1 MPFMR
6 LPRALILVL
15 LLTPRV
21 LLVAAETAGD
31 QSLPEI
37 KAVIRFHADGNGDVP
52 EEIALPTSTLLP
64 EKQRRV
70 IVGNLGR
77 LPIRI
82 YLREMPNQPR
92 LTMEVNIV
100 DNRSGQ
106 PLKGYPTRQEV
117 GPLGMLSFAIP
128 ISRTDLNGLVRDA
141 KQAAKVKI
149 RKIDR
154 VSLHVD
160 IDIPVKADTD
170 ADGNLI
176 VDCDDLLRQDDLVV
190 SDLSEKLDDT
200 STAGTR
206 LAAEAYVNCLN
217 HQTESLS
224 DQLKSEDK
232 AIVERVRSLLPDLAP
247 VGFDSVLNENGG
259 IYFSLL
265 ALAGISVAAKQ
276 AETANELV
284 KQLLQRPVTN
294 SADRKDAKGA
304 FASCQTTL
312 RHLVP
317 APVNPDEAVNVAD
330 RKKEF
335 RSDLEKAEA
344 ALKGLEEVAAKLPDS
359 SAALV
364 GNSAFA
370 LLTMAQAYN

>member
-1 MPFMR
+1 MPAMR
-6 LPRALILVL
+6 LSRALILVL
-15 LLTPRV
+15 LLTSRV

-31 QSLPEI
+31 KSLPEI
-37 KAVIRFHADGNGDVP
+37 KATIRFHVDGNGDVP
-52 EEIALPTSTLLP
+52 DEITLPTSTLLP

-92 LTMEVNIV
+92 PTIEVNVV

-106 PLKGYPTRQEV
+106 PLKGYPARQEV

-128 ISRTDLNGLVRDA
+128 ISGTDLNALVRAA
-141 KQAAKVKI
+141 KQTAKVKI
-149 RKIDR
+149 GKIDQ

-160 IDIPVKADTD
+160 IDIPVKADAD
-170 ADGNLI
+170 ADGNLV
-176 VDCDDLLRQDDLVV
+176 VDCDDLLRQDDLVW
-190 SDLSEKLDDT
+190 SDLSEKLNDT
-200 STAGTR
+200 STMGTR
-206 LAAEAYVNCLN
+206 LVAEAYVNCLN

-232 AIVERVRSLLPDLAP
+232 TIVERVRSLLPDLAP
-247 VGFDSVLNENGG
+247 VGFDSAMNGNGG
-259 IYFSLL
+259 VYFTIL
-265 ALAGISVAAKQ
+265 ALAAASVATKQ

-304 FASCQTTL
+304 FASCQKKL
-312 RHLVP
+312 RNLEP
-317 APVNPDEAVNVAD
+317 APVNPDEEVNVAD
-330 RKKEF
+330 LKTQF
-335 RSDLEKAEA
+335 RADLEKAEA

-370 LLTMAQAYN
+370 LLTMAADN